1 MESET
6 TAHRF
11 MPLETRRLLLR
22 PLTHS
27 DIASVFH
34 LYADWGVSK
43 NLSRIVFPFTY
54 QAAQQFITTAQTDLV
69 QASGYMLGMFQRERD
84 IFVGVISLRI
94 PCNNPCL
101 SAEARAAVA

>member
-1 MESET
+1 MGSET

-11 MPLETRRLLLR
+11 VPLETRRLLLR

-34 LYADWGVSK
+34 LYADWDVSK
-43 NLSRIVFPFTY
+43 NLSRLVFPFTY

-69 QASGYMLGMFQRERD
+69 QARAICWGCFSGS
-84 IFVGVISLRI
+84 VTSLW
-94 PCNNPCL
+94 
-101 SAEARAAVA
+101 A